1 MHFLA
6 LSGPL
11 LVWGLKQEQPMPR
24 NYSVDLRS
32 RIWDACQQGQRPC
45 EAARHFKVS
54 ERCVYYLLSHVR
66 KTGSVEPRVGKTG
79 PKPKLEA
86 HHEQLRELLRK
97 HPDLTLEA
105 LREKLSVDVCL
116 ATLSNALRNLGLTLK
131 KSPARR
137 RAAPSRRGS
146 TPRRVVQ

>member
-6 LSGPL
+6 LSGLL

-24 NYSVDLRS
+24 NYSVDFRLR
-32 RIWDACQQGQRPC
+32 ILDACQQGQRPR
-45 EAARHFKVS
+45 EVARRLNVS

-66 KTGSVEPRVGKTG
+66 QTGSVKPRVGKTG

-86 HHEQLRELLRK
+86 HHEHLLELLRK

-105 LREKLSVDVCL
+105 LREKLGVDVCL
-116 ATLSNALRNLGLTLK
+116 ATLWKALKKLGLTLK